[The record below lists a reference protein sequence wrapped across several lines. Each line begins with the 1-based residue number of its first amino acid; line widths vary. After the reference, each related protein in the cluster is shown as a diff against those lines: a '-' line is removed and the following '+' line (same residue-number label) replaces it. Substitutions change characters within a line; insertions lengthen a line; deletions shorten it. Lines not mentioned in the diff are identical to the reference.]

1 MKYFK
6 YPQINDIFA
15 DIINSLNEGVNVVD
29 KQGNLVFVNE
39 ISAQYVKCKS
49 ESMIGNHISKYYPQ
63 AALLEVIDKRTMV
76 FYGKVK
82 HTNGRKYMV
91 KAKPIFIDEKLEGGF
106 AIFSDITEMENLNDK
121 IRDLR
126 RKISLKSKNDAF
138 SNIIGSNSSLST
150 TIEKARKTVGALG
163 GPRHC
168 IITGESGTGKT
179 LLARCIYYYAKE
191 IGVIKPDA
199 PFIEINCAQF
209 TNTDIAAMEIFG
221 CSEGSFTG
229 SKDKKGLFEMANGG
243 ILFLDEAHA
252 LNNYQNLLLKAIES
266 GTIRRIGGN
275 RDIPVNVIVIAAS
288 TKNLEEVLLPELYQR
303 LGQYDLYLPPLRER
317 SIEDKIQILTE
328 FINRYEANVYDK
340 YNINLNVMFSDEAK
354 KILLNEYYPRNIRQF
369 RDIVNQSIDCAAPL
383 ISNVTDSNLNI
394 TVDVE
399 HLPVDSIYTNNAD
412 KNKNSANKLEVN
424 SDSEIVDNII
434 LELRKKGLGPRK
446 IAKVL
451 NKKGID
457 IKYYQVAYKLK
468 QKDF

>member
-1 MKYFK
+1 MMKSFEFL
-6 YPQINDIFA
+6 QVNDTFI

-29 KQGNLVFVNE
+29 KQGDLIFVNE
-39 ISAQYVKCKS
+39 MSAQYVNS
-49 ESMIGNHISKYYPQ
+49 TPENMVGDHISKYYPQ
-63 AALLEVIDKRTMV
+63 AALLEVIDEKTTV
-76 FYGKVK
+76 FYGKVN
-82 HTNGRKYMV
+82 HANGRKYMV
-91 KAKPIFIDEKLEGGF
+91 KAKPIFVDGELEGGF

-121 IRDLR
+121 IRCLR
-126 RKISLKSKNDAF
+126 HKISLKSKKDAF
-138 SNIIGSNSSLST
+138 SNIIGSDSSLSS

-191 IGVIKPDA
+191 IGVIKSDA

-209 TNTDIAAMEIFG
+209 TNKDIAAMEIFG

-252 LNNYQNLLLKAIES
+252 LDNYQNLLLKAIES
-266 GTIRRIGGN
+266 GTIRRIGGS
-275 RDIPVNVIVIAAS
+275 RDIPINVIVIAAS

-317 SIEDKIQILTE
+317 SIDDKIQILIE

-354 KILLNEYYPRNIRQF
+354 KILLNGYYPRNIRQF

-383 ISNVTDSNLNI
+383 ISNVKDSNLNI
-394 TVDVE
+394 LVDVQ
-399 HLPVDSIYTNNAD
+399 HLPVDSICTSEND
-412 KNKNSANKLEVN
+412 KSRNPDDKLKSDPEV
-424 SDSEIVDNII
+424 VDNII

-457 IKYYQVAYKLK
+457 IKYYQVAYRLK
-468 QKDF
+468 QKGS

>member
-1 MKYFK
+1 MKSFEFL
-6 YPQINDIFA
+6 QVNDTFI

-29 KQGNLVFVNE
+29 KQGDLIFVNE
-39 ISAQYVKCKS
+39 MSAQYVNS
-49 ESMIGNHISKYYPQ
+49 TPENMVGNHISKYYPQ
-63 AALLEVIDKRTMV
+63 AALLEVIDEKTTV
-76 FYGKVK
+76 FYGKVN
-82 HTNGRKYMV
+82 HANGRKYMV
-91 KAKPIFIDEKLEGGF
+91 KAKPIFVDGELEGGF

-121 IRDLR
+121 IRCLR
-126 RKISLKSKNDAF
+126 HKISLKSKKDAF
-138 SNIIGSNSSLST
+138 SNIIGSDSSLSS

-191 IGVIKPDA
+191 IGVIKQDA

-209 TNTDIAAMEIFG
+209 TNKDIAAMEIFG

-252 LNNYQNLLLKAIES
+252 LDNYQNLLLKAIES
-266 GTIRRIGGN
+266 GTIRRIGGS
-275 RDIPVNVIVIAAS
+275 RDIPINVIVIAAS

-317 SIEDKIQILTE
+317 SIDDKIQILIE

-354 KILLNEYYPRNIRQF
+354 KILLNGYYPRNIRQF

-383 ISNVTDSNLNI
+383 ISNVKDSNLNI
-394 TVDVE
+394 LVDVQ
-399 HLPVDSIYTNNAD
+399 HLPVDSICTSEND
-412 KNKNSANKLEVN
+412 KSRSSDDKLKSDPEV
-424 SDSEIVDNII
+424 VDNII

-468 QKDF
+468 QKGS

>member
-1 MKYFK
+1 MKSFEFL
-6 YPQINDIFA
+6 QVNDTFI

-29 KQGNLVFVNE
+29 KQGNLIFVNE
-39 ISAQYVKCKS
+39 ISAQYVNCTPKG
-49 ESMIGNHISKYYPQ
+49 MVGNHISEYYPQ
-63 AALLEVIDKRTMV
+63 AALLEVIDEKTTV
-76 FYGKVK
+76 FYGKVN

-91 KAKPIFIDEKLEGGF
+91 KAKPIFVDGELEGGF
-106 AIFSDITEMENLNDK
+106 AIFSDITEVENLNNK
-121 IRDLR
+121 IRSLR
-126 RKISLKSKNDAF
+126 HKISLKSKNDAF
-138 SNIIGSNSSLST
+138 SNIIGSDSSLSS

-252 LNNYQNLLLKAIES
+252 LDNYQNLLLKAIES
-266 GTIRRIGGN
+266 GTIRRIGGS
-275 RDIPVNVIVIAAS
+275 RDIPINVIVIAAS

-317 SIEDKIQILTE
+317 SIDDKIQILIE

-354 KILLNEYYPRNIRQF
+354 KILLNGYYPRNIRQF

-383 ISNVTDSNLNI
+383 ISNVKDSNLNI
-394 TVDVE
+394 LVDVQ
-399 HLPVDSIYTNNAD
+399 HLPVDSICTSEND
-412 KNKNSANKLEVN
+412 KSRNLDDKLKSDPEV
-424 SDSEIVDNII
+424 IDNII

-457 IKYYQVAYKLK
+457 IKYYQVAYRLK
-468 QKDF
+468 QKGF

>member
-1 MKYFK
+1 
-6 YPQINDIFA
+6 
-15 DIINSLNEGVNVVD
+15 
-29 KQGNLVFVNE
+29 
-39 ISAQYVKCKS
+39 
-49 ESMIGNHISKYYPQ
+49 MIGKHISQYYPQ

-76 FYGKVK
+76 FYGKVN

-91 KAKPIFIDEKLEGGF
+91 KAKPIFIDKKLEGGF
-106 AIFSDITEMENLNDK
+106 AIFSDITEMENLNNK
-121 IRDLR
+121 IRKLR
-126 RKISLKSKNDAF
+126 HKISLKSKNDAF
-138 SNIIGSNSSLST
+138 SNIIGSNSSLGT
-150 TIEKARKTVGALG
+150 TVEKARKTVGALG

-229 SKDKKGLFEMANGG
+229 SKDKKGLFEMANNG

-317 SIEDKIQILTE
+317 SVEDKIEILTE

-340 YNINLNVMFSDEAK
+340 YNINLNVIFSDEAK

-369 RDIVNQSIDCAAPL
+369 RDIINQSIDCAAPL
-383 ISNVTDSNLNI
+383 ISNVKDQNLNVL
-394 TVDVE
+394 VDVQ
-399 HLPVDSIYTNNAD
+399 HLPVDSIYTAD
-412 KNKNSANKLEVN
+412 SNKNRGSDDKLKVN
-424 SDSEIVDNII
+424 DDPEIVNHII

-457 IKYYQVAYKLK
+457 IKYYQVAYRLK